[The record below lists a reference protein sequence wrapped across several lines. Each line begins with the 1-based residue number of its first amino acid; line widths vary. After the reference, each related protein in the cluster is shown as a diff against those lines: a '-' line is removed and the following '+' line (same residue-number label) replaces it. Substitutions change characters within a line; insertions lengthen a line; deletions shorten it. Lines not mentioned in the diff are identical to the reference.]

1 MTTTPTPENRQRL
14 MEILREKSL
23 RFGTFTLA
31 SGKTSDYYLDCRLT
45 TLDPEGAYRTGLEVL
60 RLLGEAGVEAQAI
73 GGPTIGADPMVAAVA
88 VCSFQEGKP
97 LPAFLVRKE
106 AKGHGT
112 KRRIEG
118 GLKPGSKVV
127 VVDDVVTTA
136 GSTLMAIR
144 ACEEEGHEVV
154 AVMCLVDRQ
163 EGGTEALSDY
173 LFLPLFNRD
182 QLLEGRRSSST
193 SS

>member
-1 MTTTPTPENRQRL
+1 MPSRESADNRERL
-14 MEILREKSL
+14 QEIIREKSL
-23 RFGTFTLA
+23 RFGQFTLA
-31 SGKTSDYYLDCRLT
+31 SGKTSSYYLDCRLT

-60 RLLGEAGVEAQAI
+60 RLLAEAGIEAEAI

-88 VCSFQEGKP
+88 VCSYQQGRP

-112 KRRIEG
+112 RRRIEG
-118 GLKPGSKVV
+118 GLGPASKVV

-163 EGGTEALSDY
+163 EGGSEALADY
-173 LFLPLFNRD
+173 RFLPLFTRD
-182 QLLEGRRSSST
+182 QLLEGTEGAST
-193 SS
+193 SR